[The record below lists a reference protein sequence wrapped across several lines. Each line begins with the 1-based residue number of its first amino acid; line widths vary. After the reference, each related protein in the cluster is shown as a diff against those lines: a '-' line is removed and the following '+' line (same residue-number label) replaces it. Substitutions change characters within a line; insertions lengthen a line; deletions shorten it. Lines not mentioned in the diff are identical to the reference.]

1 MNILKFLVLLYDVYL
16 QGINSLNAGA
26 FVSLL
31 SDFSL
36 FQKRYQPCDNVN
48 DRLKCMLTQTLAIYG
63 ILFPLMKCS
72 P

>member
-1 MNILKFLVLLYDVYL
+1 MNILKFLMLLYDVYL